1 MDKRPLHTTTR
12 QLNGR
17 FAVYLIAPRRAEMT
31 NRLVVRVAGALFAC
45 GALPLHHAGGGQLL
59 AVWRGRVATLGVKT
73 DASRAAG

>member
-45 GALPLHHAGGGQLL
+45 GALPLHRELL